1 MNNQSLPVVKK
12 STWNMTISTDKK
24 LEHNSWGITI
34 LLKEGKEW
42 IFIDIT
48 VPGYENIVKTQ
59 NGKLDRHQELA
70 FDLKP
75 IYQASKVSII
85 PIGKISTDTK
95 TWQETLGNSN
105 II

>member
-1 MNNQSLPVVKK
+1 M
-12 STWNMTISTDKK
+12 
-24 LEHNSWGITI
+24 
-34 LLKEGKEW
+34 
-42 IFIDIT
+42 
-48 VPGYENIVKTQ
+48 KTQ

-70 FDLKP
+70 LDLKP

-85 PIGKISTDTK
+85 PIGKISKDTK